1 MTHTTSKTILIT
13 GASKGSARESPRR
26 SAEKM
31 TTEAIEVTTFK
42 LNGHSCK
49 KFIAANADIDAWLKR
64 QPGFRSRRIAEREDG
79 TIVDMLIWDSA
90 KAGRKAANGIMTEM
104 GHSPVHGMI
113 DQSTVDWTVAP
124 VRHRIG

>member
-1 MTHTTSKTILIT
+1 
-13 GASKGSARESPRR
+13 
-26 SAEKM
+26 M

-49 KFIAANADIDAWLKR
+49 EFVAANADIDAWLKR
-64 QPGFRSRRIAEREDG
+64 QPGFRSRRIAERDDG